1 MNIEDKRAFVSE
13 AARVLKPEGKLAY
26 FDILSKN
33 GQGLYFP
40 VPWAQ
45 DNSISFLCSSAEWN
59 ELLSAAGLKEE
70 TKKNITAKA
79 IEWFKNFFKTV
90 KTHGAPVVGLNLLMG
105 KDAPIKL
112 QNIFKNLVEEKCE
125 VEMGVFVKF

>member
-1 MNIEDKRAFVSE
+1 MNIEGKRAFVSE
-13 AARVLKPEGKLAY
+13 AARVLNPEGKLAY

-33 GQGLYFP
+33 GQELYFP

-45 DNSISFLCSSAEWN
+45 DNGISFLCSSAEWN
-59 ELLSAAGLKEE
+59 ELLIATGLQVESKE
-70 TKKNITAKA
+70 NITAKA
-79 IEWFKNFFKTV
+79 IEWFKKFFETV
-90 KTHGAPVVGLNLLMG
+90 KTHGAPAVGPNLLMG

-112 QNIFKNLVEEKCE
+112 QNLFKNLMEEKCE